1 MDKIASGLAPAAAA
15 DIAIEDDSVSL
26 LETLIPLAEH
36 WKLLAFGPLAVGIV
50 AFGIATLIPPTYTA
64 IATMLPPQQQQSAA
78 GSLLSSL
85 GSLGGL
91 AGLAGGASGLRT
103 PADQY
108 VALMQSATVSDRMI
122 DQFKLLDVYDQ
133 EYRIDARRA
142 LATNVHIAVGKKDG
156 LITIEVDD
164 KSPQRAAEMANR
176 YVDELRRMTDT
187 IAVSEAQ
194 QRRKFFE
201 LQLRQTQEKLVQA
214 QQALQASG
222 FAQGALK
229 AEPKSAA
236 EAYARLRAELTAAEV
251 RLQTLRGSLS
261 DNTPEVQQQQNTLAA
276 LRGQVA
282 RLEQPAAAASGPDY
296 VSKYREFKYQETLFD
311 LFAKQYELA
320 RVDESRE
327 GGLIQVVDTATL
339 PEKKSKPKR
348 LFIALGATFA
358 SGIVLVAAVMIRRWW
373 HAATTNP
380 ANTAPLERLRTALG
394 RRSQAA
400 IRHHTT

>member
-1 MDKIASGLAPAAAA
+1 MMDKASTDLTPAAVGVI
-15 DIAIEDDSVSL
+15 DEDDSVSL
-26 LETLIPLAEH
+26 LELAVQLVEH
-36 WKLLAFGPLAVGIV
+36 WKLLMIGPLMAGLA
-50 AFGIATLIPPTYTA
+50 AFGIASLIPPTYTA
-64 IATMLPPQQQQSAA
+64 TTTLLPPQQQSAA
-78 GSLLSSL
+78 SSLMSSL
-85 GSLGGL
+85 GSL
-91 AGLAGGASGLRT
+91 AGLASGASALRT

-108 VALMQSATVSDRMI
+108 VALMQSTTVSDRMV
-122 DQFKLLDVYDQ
+122 DQFKLLDVYAAK
-133 EYRIDARRA
+133 YRVEARRT
-142 LATNVHIAVGKKDG
+142 LEDNVRITIGKKDG
-156 LITIEVDD
+156 LIAVEVDD

-214 QQALQASG
+214 QQTLQASG

-261 DNTPEVQQQQNTLAA
+261 DSTPEVQQQQSTLAA

-296 VSKYREFKYQETLFD
+296 ISKYREFKYQETLFD

-327 GGLIQVVDTATL
+327 GGLIQVVDAAAP

-348 LFIALGATFA
+348 FVIALGATFTG
-358 SGIVLVAAVMIRRWW
+358 GIILVAAVLIRRSWR
-373 HAATTNP
+373 AAVNDP
-380 ANTAPLERLRTALG
+380 ANTDQLARLRKVFG
-394 RRSQAA
+394 RHRQAS
-400 IRHHTT
+400 

>member
-1 MDKIASGLAPAAAA
+1 MMDKAPTDLSPATVGAA
-15 DIAIEDDSVSL
+15 DEDDSLSL
-26 LETLIPLAEH
+26 LEVAVPLAEH
-36 WKLLAFGPLAVGIV
+36 WKLLMIGPLVAGLVG
-50 AFGIATLIPPTYTA
+50 FGIASLIPPTYTA
-64 IATMLPPQQQQSAA
+64 TTTLLPPQQQQSSAS
-78 GSLLSSL
+78 SLLSSL
-85 GSLGGL
+85 GSL
-91 AGLAGGASGLRT
+91 AGLAGGASAART

-108 VALMQSATVSDRMI
+108 VALMQSATVSDRVV
-122 DQFKLLDVYDQ
+122 DQFKLLDVYD
-133 EYRIDARRA
+133 EKYRVDARRG
-142 LATNVHIAVGKKDG
+142 LAKNVRIAVGKKDG
-156 LITIEVDD
+156 LITVEVDD
-164 KSPQRAAEMANR
+164 KSPQRAADMANG

-201 LQLRQTQEKLVQA
+201 QQLRQTQEKLVQA

-236 EAYARLRAELTAAEV
+236 EAYARLRAEQTAAEV

-261 DNTPEVQQQQNTLAA
+261 DNTPEVQQQQSTVAA
-276 LRGQVA
+276 LRSQVA
-282 RLEQPAAAASGPDY
+282 RLEQPASSASGPDY

-327 GGLIQVVDTATL
+327 GGLIQVVDAAMP

-348 LFIALGATFA
+348 FFIALGATFA
-358 SGIVLVAAVMIRRWW
+358 CGIILVAAVLIRRSWL
-373 HAATTNP
+373 AAVTDPN
-380 ANTAPLERLRTALG
+380 NGDQIERLRQAFG
-394 RRSQAA
+394 RRSR
-400 IRHHTT
+400 IV

>member
-1 MDKIASGLAPAAAA
+1 MMDKASTDLAPVVG
-15 DIAIEDDSVSL
+15 DVTDEDDSVSL
-26 LETLIPLAEH
+26 LELAVPLAEH
-36 WKLLAFGPLAVGIV
+36 WKLLVIGPIAAGLA
-50 AFGIATLIPPTYTA
+50 AFGIASLIPPTYTA
-64 IATMLPPQQQQSAA
+64 TTTLLPPQQQQSSAS
-78 GSLLSSL
+78 SLLSSL
-85 GSLGGL
+85 GSL
-91 AGLAGGASGLRT
+91 AGLAGGASAVRT

-108 VALMQSATVSDRMI
+108 VALMQSATVSDRVV

-133 EYRIDARRA
+133 KYRVDARRE
-142 LATNVHIAVGKKDG
+142 LGKNVRITVGKKDG
-156 LITIEVDD
+156 LITVEADD

-261 DNTPEVQQQQNTLAA
+261 DNTPEVQQQQGTLAA

-327 GGLIQVVDTATL
+327 GGLIQVVDAATP

-348 LFIALGATFA
+348 LLVALGATVA
-358 SGIVLVAAVMIRRWW
+358 SGIMLVVAVLVRRSWRAAV
-373 HAATTNP
+373 ADP
-380 ANTAPLERLRTALG
+380 ANADRMGRLRKAFG
-394 RRSQAA
+394 RR
-400 IRHHTT
+400 RHPG

>member
-1 MDKIASGLAPAAAA
+1 MMDKASTDLVPAV
-15 DIAIEDDSVSL
+15 DVTDEDDSVSL
-26 LETLIPLAEH
+26 LEVAVPLAEH
-36 WKLLAFGPLAVGIV
+36 WKLLAIGPLATGLM
-50 AFGIATLIPPTYTA
+50 AFGIASLITPTYTA
-64 IATMLPPQQQQSAA
+64 TTTLLPPQQQQSSAS
-78 GSLLSSL
+78 SLLSSL
-85 GSLGGL
+85 GSL
-91 AGLAGGASGLRT
+91 AGLAGGAASGLRT

-108 VALMQSATVSDRMI
+108 VALMQSATVSDRVV

-133 EYRIDARRA
+133 KYRVDARRA
-142 LATNVHIAVGKKDG
+142 LAQNVRITVGKKDG
-156 LITIEVDD
+156 LITVEVDD

-261 DNTPEVQQQQNTLAA
+261 DNTPEVQQQQSTLAA
-276 LRGQVA
+276 LRSQVA

-327 GGLIQVVDTATL
+327 GGLIQVVDAAAP

-348 LFIALGATFA
+348 LFIVLGATIG
-358 SGIVLVAAVMIRRWW
+358 SGIILIAALLIRRSWRAAVADPINAERI
-373 HAATTNP
+373 
-380 ANTAPLERLRTALG
+380 ERLRKALG
-394 RRSQAA
+394 HRRSSA
-400 IRHHTT
+400 